1 MTSNRGAQIGENMS
15 LQPQP
20 KPLVLLVEDNP
31 IQLRISKAY
40 AEKLGVEVHGV
51 SNCKEAIDALR
62 KRKFALI
69 LMDWRM
75 PEIDGIACT
84 RNIREV
90 DAENGLH
97 TPIVALTARAMQGD
111 KEKCLAAGMDD
122 YLSKPFTSAQL
133 KEVMGRWIP
142 SRFEG

>member
-1 MTSNRGAQIGENMS
+1 MTDRSVHVGESMS
-15 LQPQP
+15 VQPQP

-51 SNCKEAIDALR
+51 SNCVQAIDALE
-62 KRKFALI
+62 KRKYALI

-75 PEIDGIACT
+75 PEVDGIQCT
-84 RNIREV
+84 RNIRDV
-90 DAENGLH
+90 DAKNGLH
-97 TPIVALTARAMQGD
+97 TPIVALTARAMSGD

-122 YLSKPFTSAQL
+122 YLAKPFTTAQL
-133 KEVMGRWIP
+133 REVMARWIP
-142 SRFEG
+142 NNFQG

>member
-1 MTSNRGAQIGENMS
+1 MVDRSAQVGENMS

-40 AEKLGVEVHGV
+40 AEKLGVEVQAV
-51 SNCKEAIDALR
+51 SNCREAVKALEQ
-62 KRKFALI
+62 RKFSLI

-75 PEIDGIACT
+75 PEVDGFACT
-84 RNIREV
+84 RNIRDV
-90 DAENGLH
+90 DAKNGLH

-111 KEKCLAAGMDD
+111 RERCLAAGMDD
-122 YLSKPFTSAQL
+122 YLSKPFTTAQL
-133 KEVMGRWIP
+133 KEVMSRWIP
-142 SRFEG
+142 NKFEG

>member
-1 MTSNRGAQIGENMS
+1 MADRSLHLGENMS
-15 LQPQP
+15 VQPQP
-20 KPLVLLVEDNP
+20 KALVLLVEDNP

-51 SNCKEAIDALR
+51 ANCHEAIEALE
-62 KRKFALI
+62 KRKYALI

-75 PEIDGIACT
+75 PEKDGIQCT
-84 RNIREV
+84 REIRDV
-90 DAENGLH
+90 DAKNGLH

-122 YLSKPFTSAQL
+122 YLAKPFTTAQL
-133 KEVMGRWIP
+133 REVMARWIP
-142 SRFEG
+142 NKFEG

>member
-1 MTSNRGAQIGENMS
+1 MTNRSTQVGENMS
-15 LQPQP
+15 VQPQP

-40 AEKLGVEVHGV
+40 AEKLGVEVHTAQ
-51 SNCKEAIDALR
+51 NCKEAISALE
-62 KRKFALI
+62 KRKYALI

-75 PEIDGIACT
+75 PEKDGIQCT
-84 RNIREV
+84 REIRDV
-90 DAENGLH
+90 DAKNGLH

-111 KEKCLAAGMDD
+111 RERCLAAGMDD
-122 YLSKPFTSAQL
+122 YLSKPFTTAQL

>member
-1 MTSNRGAQIGENMS
+1 MTNRGIQMGEDMS
-15 LQPQP
+15 VQPPP

-40 AEKLGVEVHGV
+40 AEKLGIEVHTAN
-51 SNCKEAIDALR
+51 NCKEAIEALK
-62 KRKFALI
+62 KRKYALI

-75 PEIDGIACT
+75 PEIDGLQCT
-84 RNIREV
+84 RTIRDV

-97 TPIVALTARAMQGD
+97 TPIVALTARALEGD
-111 KEKCLAAGMDD
+111 RERCLSAGMDD
-122 YLSKPFTSAQL
+122 YLSKPFTTTQL
-133 KEVMGRWIP
+133 KEVLGRWIP

>member
-1 MTSNRGAQIGENMS
+1 MTNRSVHVGENMS
-15 LQPQP
+15 VQPQP

-51 SNCKEAIDALR
+51 SNCREAIEALE
-62 KRKFALI
+62 KRKYALI

-75 PEIDGIACT
+75 PEIDGIQCT
-84 RNIREV
+84 RSIRDV
-90 DAENGLH
+90 DAKNGLH

-122 YLSKPFTSAQL
+122 YLAKPFTTAQL
-133 KEVMGRWIP
+133 REVMARWIP
-142 SRFEG
+142 NKFEG